1 MRMLVIGSSDTSG
14 ITLANPGDAWPNL
27 VGGQLSAAIGE
38 EVEVENLPLV
48 PSGPKALPRVEK
60 ALEKHDPDLVVF
72 SFGGYHF
79 LVGTVGNRVRRR
91 YGDRAYKFFRK
102 LEVRFESKTENKA
115 GGSARLNRAGRWLA
129 RHVIGAEPLSTRE
142 EVTSVE
148 LEVMRTLSQRENLTV
163 VILYAPPLAESL
175 SRENH
180 NANAILDDH
189 REEMNAHGR
198 SFHFLIA
205 DCVPGFEAARADL
218 RHSDGV
224 HKGPAGHRIQAAS
237 IMKALL
243 EAPSPYA
250 RSANLQ
256 APV

>member
-27 VGGQLSAAIGE
+27 VAAELSEVIGE
-38 EVEVENLPLV
+38 TVEVENLPLV

-60 ALEKHDPDLVVF
+60 AIEKHDPDLVVF
-72 SFGGYHF
+72 SFGAYHF
-79 LVGTVGNRVRRR
+79 VVATVGNRVRRR
-91 YGDRAYKFFRK
+91 YGDRVYKFFRK
-102 LEVRFESKTENKA
+102 LEVRFESKTENKR
-115 GGSARLNRAGRWLA
+115 GGPARLNRTGRWLA
-129 RHVIGAEPLSTRE
+129 RHIIGAEPLSTRE

-148 LEVMRTLSQRENLTV
+148 LDIMRALSQRENLTV
-163 VILYAPPLAESL
+163 VILYAPPLGEAL

-180 NANAILDDH
+180 NANAILDEH

-205 DCVPGFEAARADL
+205 NCVPGFDAMRADL

-224 HKGPAGHRIQAAS
+224 HKGPEGHRIQATS

-243 EAPSPYA
+243 DAPSPYA
-250 RSANLQ
+250 RSANLE